1 MKRQRRRSRVSAV
14 PPKPLRR
21 VRLTKANWALVVR
34 ARASMAAFDEMP
46 EEWRRFCAEYPRT
59 ARGSSLAEVLES
71 AGGNVRQ
78 AQNMLRYLLPVR
90 SQD

>member
-1 MKRQRRRSRVSAV
+1 MRRRRRRVAV
-14 PPKPLRR
+14 MPAKPLR
-21 VRLTKANWALVVR
+21 VRLTKADWAQVVR
-34 ARASMAAFDEMP
+34 ARASMAVFDEMP

-71 AGGNVRQ
+71 VGGNVRQ

-90 SQD
+90 SHD